1 MYTTCQ
7 PRKTAL
13 FFSFRIDRC
22 SQLSSNTM
30 IICYKREE
38 MTLLPVL
45 DWPLTGQ
52 STKSWLF
59 FVLKTCLVTCCM
71 SHPSLPLFHISEP
84 YIFLF
89 IHILYL
95 PNKVSNTW
103 NRLPHIQMNFEMCI
117 FTHKSLDLA
126 LCFSVAFIF
135 CSTCSNTGCQGGLKA
150 FFSWSSVAHH
160 FSCRFTEAGGP
171 RGQPL
176 DKWTNSLCEP
186 RRKGDRKSERIF
198 VATTVSRDPA
208 ICFFLTD
215 AHLRKLQAVQHTWRQ
230 RLERPT

>member
-38 MTLLPVL
+38 RTLLPVL

-150 FFSWSSVAHH
+150 FLVFS
-160 FSCRFTEAGGP
+160 GP
-171 RGQPL
+171 SFLLSLHRSWGSPRSAPWQMDQL
-176 DKWTNSLCEP
+176 IVWTKKE
-186 RRKGDRKSERIF
+186 RRPKEWKD
-198 VATTVSRDPA
+198 
-208 ICFFLTD
+208 ICCY
-215 AHLRKLQAVQHTWRQ
+215 HG
-230 RLERPT
+230 E